1 MLERLGLVG
10 ISWRQGSSEA
20 LAEFALEQDRAAA
33 QLAEF
38 AERLQLAELAYL
50 ATCNRVELIFARS
63 ERTPSVDLRREAFT
77 MLTGRAPAGGEAERR
92 LKAWQGEGAAEH
104 LFLTAAGLDSAC
116 VGETEIVGQVR
127 SAQERALTLGL
138 CGPSL
143 ALVFEEALKIA
154 ARVRGETKLGE
165 GRVSLAE
172 IAVQALRERLA
183 RTPGPTALV
192 GVSPMTERAAL
203 SLAQAGLDFFIVN
216 RSFDKAEALAA
227 RFGATPLA
235 LEEFVRKPPA
245 IEALLSAT
253 GAEHAIL
260 NGAALERLAAHT
272 PSGQPPL
279 VIDMAIPPDV
289 APADCER
296 LAIAR
301 IGMDEIVE
309 RAERNRA
316 ARLMEAGPAREQV
329 DEALEKLQDRFTE
342 RYYGPLLGAL
352 QQRYRK
358 TAEEGVARLLKKEL
372 KNLGDS
378 ERAAI
383 TTWSEVLARR
393 FAHIPVPRPARPAAR
408 RSGRLDRR
416 VPGRSR
422 ARVRGRAAG
431 RARRRSAHPAG
442 GRAAGDGGGRQAMS
456 VTLRLGTRGSALAL
470 TQSGAIA
477 ERLRAAGHAV
487 ELTVIRTAGDR
498 DTTAPFGSIGPQGV
512 FVREIEQALVERRIE
527 LAVHSFKDL
536 PTRSPPELAIAAVP
550 ERADPADLLFVR
562 AEALAPD
569 DFLPLRAHARVGTA
583 SARRRV
589 WLEHFRPDLVI
600 EPLRGNV
607 PTRLQRL
614 VEGRFDAILLAAA
627 GVARLRAENRLDAE
641 LEGLTVVRLDPERF
655 VPAPAQ
661 GALALQCRRDA
672 PEVVAALAPLEH
684 LPTRLAIAAERDA
697 LARAEGGCDVA
708 FGAYCVR
715 RGDAHELLAM
725 HERAGRVRTAR
736 ASGADPA
743 ALGAAVW
750 RTLEA
755 GGEAAR

>member
-309 RAERNRA
+309 RAEQQPRGAADGSGTRAGAGRRGAREAPRPLHRALLRA
-316 ARLMEAGPAREQV
+316 AARRAAA
-329 DEALEKLQDRFTE
+329 ALSKNRGG
-342 RYYGPLLGAL
+342 RRRAA
-352 QQRYRK
+352 
-358 TAEEGVARLLKKEL
+358 AEEGVE
-372 KNLGDS
+372 
-378 ERAAI
+378 E
-383 TTWSEVLARR
+383 
-393 FAHIPVPRPARPAAR
+393 
-408 RSGRLDRR
+408 SGRRASA
-416 VPGRSR
+416 PRSR
-422 ARVRGRAAG
+422 PGARCSRGA
-431 RARRRSAHPAG
+431 S
-442 GRAAGDGGGRQAMS
+442 
-456 VTLRLGTRGSALAL
+456 
-470 TQSGAIA
+470 
-477 ERLRAAGHAV
+477 
-487 ELTVIRTAGDR
+487 RTFR
-498 DTTAPFGSIGPQGV
+498 
-512 FVREIEQALVERRIE
+512 
-527 LAVHSFKDL
+527 
-536 PTRSPPELAIAAVP
+536 
-550 ERADPADLLFVR
+550 
-562 AEALAPD
+562 
-569 DFLPLRAHARVGTA
+569 A
-583 SARRRV
+583 SAC
-589 WLEHFRPDLVI
+589 
-600 EPLRGNV
+600 
-607 PTRLQRL
+607 
-614 VEGRFDAILLAAA
+614 AACC
-627 GVARLRAENRLDAE
+627 
-641 LEGLTVVRLDPERF
+641 T
-655 VPAPAQ
+655 
-661 GALALQCRRDA
+661 
-672 PEVVAALAPLEH
+672 
-684 LPTRLAIAAERDA
+684 T
-697 LARAEGGCDVA
+697 
-708 FGAYCVR
+708 
-715 RGDAHELLAM
+715 
-725 HERAGRVRTAR
+725 VRTAR
-736 ASGADPA
+736 STRSWAVSSPSSRPSCGPRSTAQRHTPPADERPA
-743 ALGAAVW
+743 
-750 RTLEA
+750 T
-755 GGEAAR
+755 EAAAKR